1 MMNETTS
8 YTIEEVAGLLKV
20 SKLTVYDLIK
30 KGMIPAYRVGRQM
43 RVDEADLKQYKM
55 NMRMAQPIAVAEEPK
70 MMQEAEPDG
79 RPNVMISGQDI
90 SMDLLSKHLEKVIQE
105 TPLRKYKGSLNSL
118 IDMYQGKCDIVSVH
132 LYDAETGQ
140 YNTPYVKRILSGEP
154 FCLINAVLR
163 KAGLYVQKGN
173 PKNIQ
178 GWEDLK
184 RTDILIINR
193 EKGSGARVLL
203 DEQLRLLGVNPADVK
218 GYSDIATD
226 HYAVASQVS
235 SGQADAGIGAQH
247 AAHMGNVDFIPLI
260 DEQYDIVVL
269 KKHEQLLKVVKEILN
284 SEEYKANLSHLKG
297 YETKLTG
304 KVIAET

>member
-269 KKHEQLLKVVKEILN
+269 KKHEQLLKAVKEILN
-284 SEEYKANLSHLKG
+284 SEEYKANLSHLNG

-304 KVIAET
+304 KVIAQT

>member
-1 MMNETTS
+1 MNETTS